1 MAGNLTVAN
10 LFDTAMDATI
20 AGLKLKGFA
29 SAAPWDELIPK
40 LKNAVGTTFD
50 PADSTVLDELRKA
63 IKSAQKK
70 GDEEGKFLAGGGG
83 VGSLTATT
91 TASAA
96 EVQRCAALKMLR
108 HTYYHAKRGS
118 HKLWIV
124 SLPES
129 YSQWPDRYLAGTVTN
144 LVVKLGADTEH
155 FSSEQRKHIADATQR
170 GLAWV
175 HKAMIVLD
183 DLKDKSRGM
192 KLLKRWFADEDI
204 TDTQLR
210 TFAAKLKMG
219 LNKIA
224 PKMSTGT
231 LIVTDFVP
239 IRHSPDAGDK
249 GFVESNAFVWAD
261 KRDVIYVEQG
271 FFTKDASAIF
281 QKDARHWARIMVHEM
296 THREA
301 KTEDKRYGWA
311 GIQPK
316 KGSFPAADA
325 MVNADSWALF
335 VANAARAM
343 TKTDLTRAL
352 KGT

>member
-1 MAGNLTVAN
+1 
-10 LFDTAMDATI
+10 
-20 AGLKLKGFA
+20 
-29 SAAPWDELIPK
+29 
-40 LKNAVGTTFD
+40 
-50 PADSTVLDELRKA
+50 
-63 IKSAQKK
+63 
-70 GDEEGKFLAGGGG
+70 
-83 VGSLTATT
+83 
-91 TASAA
+91 
-96 EVQRCAALKMLR
+96 
-108 HTYYHAKRGS
+108 
-118 HKLWIV
+118 
-124 SLPES
+124 
-129 YSQWPDRYLAGTVTN
+129 
-144 LVVKLGADTEH
+144 
-155 FSSEQRKHIADATQR
+155 
-170 GLAWV
+170 
-175 HKAMIVLD
+175 
-183 DLKDKSRGM
+183 M